1 MVVDK
6 GHNFYAKDNILYDER
21 QYVNLPDQFE
31 PDYIYVE
38 PVIKVIDKEH
48 IILINSD
55 DEQYEI
61 LKIKMTIIYLWECHI
76 I

>member
-38 PVIKVIDKEH
+38 PVIKVIDKRTYH
-48 IILINSD
+48 FN
-55 DEQYEI
+55 Q
-61 LKIKMTIIYLWECHI
+61 
-76 I
+76 